1 MARPVLQDVTFAFG
15 SLGDGNTLVDCNGVS
30 CGLMIPDRRAGD
42 L

>member
-15 SLGDGNTLVDCNGVS
+15 SLGDGKTRVHCKGVS
-30 CGLMIPDRRAGD
+30 CGLIPDRRAGD